1 MQRHNFTLP
10 ISPGFQEKGS
20 LISNQIKSKIK
31 SGERL
36 IFTSHQDDED
46 DQEDGEND
54 ENGGNGEDSRQLAV
68 RFVKG
73 TKKKGTESGLGDIA
87 MLHRWSY
94 AAKHFVYYGVESTLL
109 MVLMVLMLLIAI
121 EVIVKPGHGAA

>member
-1 MQRHNFTLP
+1 MP

-73 TKKKGTESGLGDIA
+73 TQKKGTESRA
-87 MLHRWSY
+87 
-94 AAKHFVYYGVESTLL
+94 
-109 MVLMVLMLLIAI
+109 
-121 EVIVKPGHGAA
+121 